1 MAEKAK
7 KKKRET
13 VKVPLEPTIIS
24 KMGALEGTELP
35 GGDFDPKDN
44 WTHNYRIWT
53 CYGVMMPEQNHGKI
67 SISRTGGSR
76 RTGLK
81 ISQVIRPDPKVRRP
95 KHNIDADIVCK
106 NDVLS
111 TPVNWTLE
119 SRFTG
124 GPAYEKMSEVDYSE
138 KTKVNGN
145 KIDLT
150 IGGKNYSRN
159 ISKTFT
165 ADWTLFEA
173 VQRMDFGMTKTL
185 EFDFLEGLTVFKPGQ
200 KLSYRDQLPVIWNDR
215 PALLHRF
222 EQLGT
227 GVWPYE
233 YWLDQQ
239 HRLVMVVTGPRAYI
253 WDGQGGAI

>member
-7 KKKRET
+7 EKKRET

-35 GGDFDPKDN
+35 GGDFDPKGN

-53 CYGVMMPEQNHGKI
+53 CYGVMMPEQNHGTI
-67 SISRTGGSR
+67 SISKSAGGEQ
-76 RTGLK
+76 TNLK
-81 ISQVIRPDPKVRRP
+81 INQVVHLDPKVRGL
-95 KHNIDADIVCK
+95 KHHIEADVVCK

-111 TPVNWTLE
+111 APVSWTLA
-119 SRFTG
+119 SSFTG
-124 GPAYEKMSEVDYSE
+124 GPAYEKVPEIDYAE
-138 KTKVNGN
+138 KAKVNGKN
-145 KIDLT
+145 VDVT
-150 IGGKNYSRN
+150 ISGERFGRELS
-159 ISKTFT
+159 SKFT
-165 ADWTLFEA
+165 ADWCLFEA
-173 VQRMDFGMTKTL
+173 VQRLKFGMKGVL